1 LGIIVNNGGRTSTDS
16 VTVNVIRTIS
26 DATQFDLPEVKI
38 PPVRYQDTVFYQVS
52 NQGLDV
58 FGENTFRVIL
68 DIQNE
73 VDEGNKLNNTATYS
87 FFLSSAG
94 TFNTAP
100 APFATI
106 DSTRARLVV
115 QSADLKFNDKVF
127 RVEID
132 TSARFNS
139 PWKQTNTLT
148 GKGIGTWEL
157 ELLPESLA
165 DTVQYYWRSVF
176 EDELSNDPVP
186 WANSSFTYI
195 ANTSEGFG
203 QTEFDQFQ
211 DLTLSSLSRE
221 EISKNWI
228 FAGTE
233 TTIDVTTFGDQHP
246 NGGNPSAM
254 TVEIDGANVF
264 SRPCATNSANLLAFD
279 KDNGRPYVIL
289 RTEGELIDIR
299 DPLSCGRRPQVINRI
314 TDAHLSDVAI
324 APGDDLLKMY
334 VDGMD
339 DGDYLLFFSN
349 GTLRYTQWRP
359 NAFQELGR
367 VGASVSELQQL
378 DPGTAL
384 IIFGRKGFPQGTAEQ
399 IAGESV
405 SGRPE
410 DLPQEAEISF
420 QTSIFASADSGSVFS
435 PLIGPVSAWGT
446 LSKDID
452 IEAGED
458 EVTFEVRGRTADGA
472 EVTLFD
478 NVTMDEL
485 DLSTIDAATYP
496 FIRLYINMVDRVS
509 ATPAQLNQWL
519 VSY

>member
-1 LGIIVNNGGRTSTDS
+1 
-16 VTVNVIRTIS
+16 
-26 DATQFDLPEVKI
+26 
-38 PPVRYQDTVFYQVS
+38 
-52 NQGLDV
+52 
-58 FGENTFRVIL
+58 
-68 DIQNE
+68 
-73 VDEGNKLNNTATYS
+73 
-87 FFLSSAG
+87 
-94 TFNTAP
+94 
-100 APFATI
+100 
-106 DSTRARLVV
+106 
-115 QSADLKFNDKVF
+115 LKFNDKVF

-254 TVEIDGANVF
+254 TVEIDGADIF

-314 TDAHLSDVAI
+314 TDA
-324 APGDDLLKMY
+324 
-334 VDGMD
+334 
-339 DGDYLLFFSN
+339 
-349 GTLRYTQWRP
+349 
-359 NAFQELGR
+359 
-367 VGASVSELQQL
+367 
-378 DPGTAL
+378 
-384 IIFGRKGFPQGTAEQ
+384 
-399 IAGESV
+399 
-405 SGRPE
+405 
-410 DLPQEAEISF
+410 
-420 QTSIFASADSGSVFS
+420 
-435 PLIGPVSAWGT
+435 PVSYTHLRAHET
-446 LSKDID
+446 
-452 IEAGED
+452 
-458 EVTFEVRGRTADGA
+458 
-472 EVTLFD
+472 
-478 NVTMDEL
+478 
-485 DLSTIDAATYP
+485 
-496 FIRLYINMVDRVS
+496 
-509 ATPAQLNQWL
+509 
-519 VSY
+519 